1 MPLTTVLLSTL
12 LLSLEEVG
20 QPTGGQG
27 PRLRVFIDCSG
38 EQSCYDDYL
47 RETVQIAEYVRDRTD
62 ADVHVLVTVASTASR
77 GFEYTL
83 AFIGQDRFASTTR
96 TLRVT
101 TESTDTEDTTRR
113 RLASALTLGL
123 LGFLSGDQIPADLS
137 IEASLAKSE
146 TPAASAS
153 DPWNRWIFSING
165 SGEFEAEE
173 STEESEL
180 IISVSADRIT
190 PDWKLSFG
198 TAFNNSGQSFDLD
211 EDEGEGGGE
220 RLSVETRSRSFNWLV
235 VRSAGEHWSFG
246 GRGGV
251 LSSTFDNTE
260 LDVEVS
266 PAIEWN
272 FFPYSMYTRRQ
283 LRVEYSIGPV
293 FRRYYEETLFGKT
306 EETRGRQ
313 QISGSYEQREPW
325 GTLEASLA
333 FSNFFPGLSTNRVSV
348 EGEANIRIFRGLSLS
363 VDASAS
369 RIRDQLALP
378 RRDATP
384 EEVLLRLRQL
394 SSGFET
400 RAEIGLTY
408 QFGSRFASIVNPRFG
423 Q

>member
-1 MPLTTVLLSTL
+1 M
-12 LLSLEEVG
+12 
-20 QPTGGQG
+20 
-27 PRLRVFIDCSG
+27 FIDCSG

-123 LGFLSGDQIPADLS
+123 LGFLSGDQMPADLS

-266 PAIEWN
+266 PAVEWN
-272 FFPYSMYTRRQ
+272 FFPYSSTRVGSCAWSTPSA
-283 LRVEYSIGPV
+283 LSSAGTTK
-293 FRRYYEETLFGKT
+293 RRC
-306 EETRGRQ
+306 
-313 QISGSYEQREPW
+313 S
-325 GTLEASLA
+325 
-333 FSNFFPGLSTNRVSV
+333 
-348 EGEANIRIFRGLSLS
+348 ANG
-363 VDASAS
+363 
-369 RIRDQLALP
+369 
-378 RRDATP
+378 RDAGP
-384 EEVLLRLRQL
+384 AADLRDLR
-394 SSGFET
+394 T
-400 RAEIGLTY
+400 ARAVGY
-408 QFGSRFASIVNPRFG
+408 A
-423 Q
+423 